1 MSHITREFED
11 WEEYDKIPTKKFEW
25 GDEKTETETPQ
36 TELDYYKQRLQ
47 ELWFFWVKQAQI
59 ARDKGTDS
67 RIVSHFEG
75 KAEGYSLAYLL
86 LDGFDLNE
94 DKR

>member
-11 WEEYDKIPTKKFEW
+11 WEEYDKAPAKKFEW